1 MRCCA
6 LHRGGIFACLIVD
19 FIGWVVL
26 CWCRRWSALEIS
38 ETMEGIDAIGLSMD
52 SVGACKH
59 SEELGIPF
67 AMASGQ
73 FDHVEGVRGAEI
85 LDLRTGGEVGRVPVE
100 GAGEGDVAG
109 EAGITGVVA
118 VEVEEEKGWVEQLPQ
133 EPAPGLEFESS
144 DAARAFYVAYAE
156 RIGFRVRNSKSFTS
170 RVDETVIMRRFV
182 CSKQGRPTKKDPFD
196 LTKKRRNRVSSR
208 EGCRAMF
215 QVNRRENGQWVVSRC
230 VLEHCHP
237 LGFAS
242 LPSSAFRKKM
252 AKKPWEILGGGG
264 AGEAQQNGL
273 GAGGGVA
280 QSLLEYFKRMQV
292 DNPAFFYAIQVD
304 RNNCV
309 ANVFWADARA
319 RMAYSYFG
327 DAVTLDMSCKKNK
340 RIVPFASFTG
350 VNHHRQLIVFG
361 SAFMTDESEAS
372 FTWLFETWLSLMSG
386 RCPASLITCLDE
398 NVEAAAKKV
407 FPTVHH
413 RVCKRDV
420 LSKCKDKL
428 ADVYTMFPD
437 FKGQFKKCVDE
448 PETDEEFQGL
458 WASVIGNYCLEKNG
472 WLQYLFS
479 IRHKWVPLYLRSSFF
494 AEICPDQK
502 LESMHKLF
510 QRHSI
515 TTTTLRDI
523 VMQFDKAMASQYEKE
538 IQADSV
544 TTSTRPVLKTP
555 SPIEKQA
562 SDIYTKAVFDV
573 LQEELAESSGFLMDK
588 TEEGAV
594 SKFRVA
600 HVDDAGRS
608 YLVTYSASEN
618 RISCSCCKFE
628 FAGILCR
635 HAFRV
640 CLAVG
645 MTTLPEDYVL
655 RRWTRNAKSNALLLE
670 HGAALQNSNPKTLS
684 LRCNDLCRD
693 AIRYAEEGV
702 TSAVVY
708 KVAKT
713 ALRRAFSEVLAAKK
727 AFYSMGPGTAT
738 FLMTLWFF

>member
-1 MRCCA
+1 M
-6 LHRGGIFACLIVD
+6 
-19 FIGWVVL
+19 
-26 CWCRRWSALEIS
+26 
-38 ETMEGIDAIGLSMD
+38 T
-52 SVGACKH
+52 
-59 SEELGIPF
+59 
-67 AMASGQ
+67 SGQ
-73 FDHVEGVRGAEI
+73 FDDVEGVRGVEM
-85 LDLRTGGEVGRVPVE
+85 LDLRAGGEVGHVPVE
-100 GAGEGDVAG
+100 GAGDTAG
-109 EAGITGVVA
+109 EAERTGAVA
-118 VEVEEEKGWVEQLPQ
+118 VEVEEEEKGWVDQLSQ
-133 EPAPGLEFESS
+133 EPAPGMEFESS
-144 DAARAFYVAYAE
+144 DSARAFYVAYAE

-242 LPSSAFRKKM
+242 LPPSAFRKKM
-252 AKKPWEILGGGG
+252 TKKPWEILSGGG
-264 AGEAQQNGL
+264 AGEAQQTGL

-340 RIVPFASFTG
+340 RILPFASFTG

-372 FTWLFETWLSLMSG
+372 FTWLFETWISLMSG
-386 RCPASLITCLDE
+386 RCPVSLTTCLDE
-398 NVEAAAKKV
+398 KVESAAEKV
-407 FPTVHH
+407 FPNVQH
-413 RVCKRDV
+413 RICRRDI
-420 LSKCKDKL
+420 LSRCKDKL
-428 ADVYTMFPD
+428 ADVYTMYPD
-437 FKGQFKKCVDE
+437 FKGELKKCVND
-448 PETDEEFQGL
+448 PETDEEFRGL
-458 WASVIGNYCLEKNG
+458 WASLIGSFGLEKNG

-479 IRHKWVPLYLRSSFF
+479 IRHKWVPLYLKSSFF
-494 AEICPDQK
+494 ADIYPSQK
-502 LESMHKLF
+502 LENIHKLF

-515 TTTTLRDI
+515 TTTTPRDI
-523 VMQFDKAMASQYEKE
+523 VMQFDRAMASQYEKE

-544 TTSTRPVLKTP
+544 TISTRPVLKTP

-562 SDIYTKAVFDV
+562 SEIYTKAIFD
-573 LQEELAESSGFLMDK
+573 LFQEELVESSGFLMERI
-588 TEEGAV
+588 EEGIV
-594 SKFRVA
+594 SKFQVA
-600 HVDDAGRS
+600 DVDNARRS
-608 YLVTYSASEN
+608 TYLVTYNASET
-618 RISCSCCKFE
+618 RFSCSCCKFE
-628 FAGILCR
+628 FTGILCR
-635 HAFRV
+635 HVFRV
-640 CLAVG
+640 CLVVG
-645 MTTLPEDYVL
+645 MMVLPEGYIL

-670 HGAALQNSNPKTLS
+670 HGAALQNSNHKTLS

-702 TSAVVY
+702 ASAVVY

-727 AFYSMGPGTAT
+727 AIYSMGPGITET
-738 FLMTLWFF
+738 LYLFMTIQVYLFKYLSK

>member
-1 MRCCA
+1 M
-6 LHRGGIFACLIVD
+6 
-19 FIGWVVL
+19 
-26 CWCRRWSALEIS
+26 
-38 ETMEGIDAIGLSMD
+38 T
-52 SVGACKH
+52 
-59 SEELGIPF
+59 
-67 AMASGQ
+67 SGQ
-73 FDHVEGVRGAEI
+73 FDDVEGVRGVEM
-85 LDLRTGGEVGRVPVE
+85 LELRLGGGGSCSSGGSRRYCRRSGENRRCRSRGGGRR
-100 GAGEGDVAG
+100 
-109 EAGITGVVA
+109 
-118 VEVEEEKGWVEQLPQ
+118 KGWVDQMSQ
-133 EPAPGLEFESS
+133 EPAPGMEFESS
-144 DAARAFYVAYAE
+144 DSARAFYVAYAE

-242 LPSSAFRKKM
+242 LPPSAFRKKM
-252 AKKPWEILGGGG
+252 TKKPWEILSGGG
-264 AGEAQQNGL
+264 AGEAQQTGL

-340 RIVPFASFTG
+340 RILPFASFTG

-372 FTWLFETWLSLMSG
+372 FTWLFETWISLMSG
-386 RCPASLITCLDE
+386 RCPVSLTTCLDE
-398 NVEAAAKKV
+398 KVESAAEKV
-407 FPTVHH
+407 FPNVQH
-413 RVCKRDV
+413 RICRRDI
-420 LSKCKDKL
+420 LSRCKDKL
-428 ADVYTMFPD
+428 ADVYTMYPD
-437 FKGQFKKCVDE
+437 FKGELKKCVND
-448 PETDEEFQGL
+448 PETDEEFRGL
-458 WASVIGNYCLEKNG
+458 WASLIGSFGLEKNG

-479 IRHKWVPLYLRSSFF
+479 IRHKWVPLYLKSSFF
-494 AEICPDQK
+494 AEICPSQK
-502 LESMHKLF
+502 LENIHKLF

-515 TTTTLRDI
+515 TTTTPRDI
-523 VMQFDKAMASQYEKE
+523 VMQFDRAMASQYEKE

-544 TTSTRPVLKTP
+544 TISTGGVEDSISHREASVRDLYKGVL
-555 SPIEKQA
+555 
-562 SDIYTKAVFDV
+562 
-573 LQEELAESSGFLMDK
+573 GFLMERI
-588 TEEGAV
+588 EEGIV
-594 SKFRVA
+594 SKFQVA
-600 HVDDAGRS
+600 DVDNARRS
-608 YLVTYSASEN
+608 TYLVTYNASEN
-618 RISCSCCKFE
+618 RFSCSCCKFE
-628 FAGILCR
+628 FTGILCR
-635 HAFRV
+635 HVFRV
-640 CLAVG
+640 CLVVG
-645 MTTLPEDYVL
+645 MMVLPEDYIL

-670 HGAALQNSNPKTLS
+670 HGAALQNSNHKTLS

-702 TSAVVY
+702 ASAVVY

-727 AFYSMGPGTAT
+727 AIYSMGPGITET
-738 FLMTLWFF
+738 LYLFMTIQVYLFKYLSK